1 MADQHFASISCL
13 LAQATPV
20 LPAETAVGPSP
31 VVFWT
36 ATLLVAA
43 GITIIGVVFA
53 TKLRGRKAVDEDVA
67 TEYVPARQPP
77 VAAAPERIERAPI
90 AKTAPLPP
98 AQPTPT
104 TIEAQNLL
112 RLMGEAEELC
122 TRLGRELDDKAQR
135 IERLLAR
142 AEGRLG
148 SESAPQT
155 PVPPAP
161 PGVRAPMYAQSQPA
175 PAPAIAASGPP
186 ASIQAPAII
195 PGYHA
200 PTSPP
205 RPEIVTRPVGIPSP
219 ISAVAYTGPSPYYNS
234 TPLATQP
241 VPQPVQTR
249 MASPA
254 APQAPAAPL
263 QDPFGIDPL
272 TRDIYTLA
280 DAGHSAQAI
289 AQQLG
294 QHTGKVEL
302 ILALRPG

>member
-1 MADQHFASISCL
+1 MADQPIAFISCL
-13 LAQATPV
+13 LAQATPGTT
-20 LPAETAVGPSP
+20 AETTMSP
-31 VVFWT
+31 VVFWA

-43 GITIIGVVFA
+43 GLTIIGIVIA
-53 TKLRGRKAVDEDVA
+53 SKLRGRKAGDELSPS
-67 TEYVPARQPP
+67 EYEPARAAPIA
-77 VAAAPERIERAPI
+77 AAAPERMERPAVAKAVASAPI
-90 AKTAPLPP
+90 SSS
-98 AQPTPT
+98 QSSPT
-104 TIEAQNLL
+104 TMEAQNLL

-148 SESAPQT
+148 SESAAPT
-155 PVPPAP
+155 AP
-161 PGVRAPMYAQSQPA
+161 PHPLVRTPMYAQQPPA
-175 PAPAIAASGPP
+175 PAAPAAP

-200 PTSPP
+200 PISSP

-219 ISAVAYTGPSPYYNS
+219 VSAVAYTGPSPYYNS

-254 APQAPAAPL
+254 APQAPAVAP
-263 QDPFGIDPL
+263 QDPFGVDPL